1 MPMSDLVS
9 IIIMIYNNK
18 SYLLEALDSVLMQNY
33 NNMELIISDD
43 YSNNFDDNDIQ
54 NIKDYVNE
62 NQKGNI
68 VNCIVS
74 KNNQNIGVIKNYNKC
89 IVLSSG
95 KYIMYL
101 SGDDSFYDENVVN
114 DVVNFFKNSNYL
126 IATSYLKVFGPNE
139 DTTQVKNYISDNKE
153 YLQGDARDL
162 YLRLCYENFIAGANT
177 YFTREL
183 IEKYGLYD
191 EDYILLEDWPR
202 YLNLSRRGCPIGLI
216 DRFTINYRLG
226 GVTTNNTS
234 TISTSEQKQGIRDK
248 ISADCNVVAYK
259 EVNPYLESAR
269 KSQEDFENI
278 ITQESERIENIKS
291 TYYDLVCYVIDDKT
305 PYFCEEKAIIKKI
318 YPSSKYIKEYIDLK
332 SFNKIY
338 GLRIDP
344 INARCIIK
352 LKSISMIKDNV
363 YTKLNVNLT
372 NSYTSYEN
380 IYFFGDNDPQI
391 FVELIENDIDS
402 LYIEYEF
409 ISFDGITT
417 L

>member
-1 MPMSDLVS
+1 MNDLVS

-18 SYLLEALDSVLMQNY
+18 SYLLEALDSVLIQDYPNI
-33 NNMELIISDD
+33 EIILSDD
-43 YSNNFDDNDIQ
+43 CSNDFNDNDIQ
-54 NIKDYVNE
+54 NIKEYILQ

-68 VNCIVS
+68 KDCTIT

-101 SGDDSFYDENVVN
+101 SGDDSFYDEKVVS
-114 DVVNFFKNSNYL
+114 DVVSFFKNSDYL

-139 DTTQVKNYISDNKE
+139 DITPVKNYIPDNKE
-153 YLQGDARDL
+153 YLQGNARDL

-202 YLNLSRRGCPIGLI
+202 YLSLSRRGCPIGLI
-216 DRFTINYRLG
+216 DRYAINYRLG

-234 TISTSEQKQGIRDK
+234 TISTDEQKQSIRNK
-248 ISADCNVVAYK
+248 ISADCNIVAYK
-259 EVNPYLESAR
+259 EVNPYLDLAR
-269 KSQEDFENI
+269 KSKEDFENI
-278 ITQESERIENIKS
+278 IKQESERIENIKS
-291 TYYDLVCYVIDDKT
+291 NSYDLICYIIDSEI
-305 PYFCEEKAIIKKI
+305 PYFCEEKSVTRKI

-332 SFNKIY
+332 NFNKIY

-352 LKSISMIKDNV
+352 LKSIYMIKGNIF
-363 YTKLNVNLT
+363 TELNVRYT
-372 NSYTSYEN
+372 NSYTSHEN

-391 FVELIENDIDS
+391 FVDLIENDIDS
-402 LYIEYEF
+402 LYVEYEF
-409 ISFDGITT
+409 VSFDGITI

>member
-1 MPMSDLVS
+1 MSDLVS

-33 NNMELIISDD
+33 NNLELIISDD
-43 YSNNFDDNDIQ
+43 CSNDFNDNDIQ
-54 NIKDYVNE
+54 NIKDYINE

-101 SGDDSFYDENVVN
+101 SGDDSFYDENVVS

-126 IATSYLKVFGPNE
+126 IATSYLKAFGFGE
-139 DTTQVKNYISDNKE
+139 YTTPIKNYIPDNKE
-153 YLQGDARDL
+153 YLQGDARSL

-202 YLNLSRRGCPIGLI
+202 YLNLSKRGCSIGLI
-216 DRFTINYRLG
+216 DRYTINYRLG

-234 TISTSEQKQGIRDK
+234 TISTSEQKQSIRDK
-248 ISADCNVVAYK
+248 ISADCDIVASK
-259 EVNPYLESAR
+259 EVNPYLELAK
-269 KSQEDFENI
+269 KSQADFESI
-278 ITQESERIENIKS
+278 AKQESDKIENIKS
-291 TYYDLVCYVIDDKT
+291 TSYDLICYVIDDEV
-305 PYFCEEKAIIKKI
+305 PYFCEEKNVIKKI
-318 YPSSKYIKEYIDLK
+318 HPSSKYIKEYIDLK
-332 SFNKIY
+332 KFNKIY

-352 LKSISMIKDNV
+352 LKSIYMIKGNI
-363 YTKLNVNLT
+363 YTELNVNIT
-372 NSYTSYEN
+372 NSYTNYEKF
-380 IYFFGDNDPQI
+380 YFFGDNDPQI
-391 FVELIENDIDS
+391 FVDLIENDIDS
-402 LYIEYEF
+402 LYVEYEF
-409 ISFDGITT
+409 VSFDGVTII
-417 L
+417 